1 MEGKPKRIGEFSVK
15 PVMMTEDLEDTKE
28 AFGDNSKLP
37 KDIDDTRAKKRQDY
51 ERNPSV
57 R

>member
-1 MEGKPKRIGEFSVK
+1 
-15 PVMMTEDLEDTKE
+15 MMREDLKDTKE
-28 AFGDNSKLP
+28 ALGDNSKLL
-37 KDIDDTRAKKRQDY
+37 KGIDDTRAKKRQDY

>member
-1 MEGKPKRIGEFSVK
+1 MEGKPKRIGEFSLK
-15 PVMMTEDLEDTKE
+15 LVMKTEDLEDTKE

>member
-1 MEGKPKRIGEFSVK
+1 MGQLKGIGELRVK
-15 PVMMTEDLEDTKE
+15 KVTMRQDQDDTKE